1 MHKLNECFS
10 KLQAEV
16 SVTKQVNIFLS
27 SRLVSIERHC
37 WLNAQYSRWECLDI
51 VGIPNEVEADALDE
65 KVVNIFEKLE
75 CNISTEHIEAC
86 HRTSKKNTT
95 VIVKFS
101 QRKDCQQVL
110 DVKKDML
117 KIEVEGIDL
126 PGQNKLLINKILCPY
141 YKVIWAKC
149 KKFPSLGNILGDTIK
164 IRASENGSSLSLTHI
179 EDFMKYFPDIE
190 LPPPKCVLIN

>member
-95 VIVKFS
+95 VVVKFS

-110 DVKKDML
+110 DVKKDLL
-117 KIEVEGIDL
+117 KIEVEGTDL
-126 PGQNKLLINKILCPY
+126 PGQNKLLINKSLCPY
-141 YKVIWAKC
+141 CKVIWAKC

-164 IRASENGSSLSLTHI
+164 TRASENGFSLSLTHI
-179 EDFMKYFPDIE
+179 EDFMKYFPDID
-190 LPPPKCVLIN
+190 LSPRKCVLIN

>member
-27 SRLVSIERHC
+27 SRVVSIERHC

-65 KVVNIFEKLE
+65 KVVNIFEKLG

-86 HRTSKKNTT
+86 HRISKKNTT
-95 VIVKFS
+95 VIVKFL

-110 DVKKDML
+110 DVKKDLL

-126 PGQNKLLINKILCPY
+126 PGQNKLLINKSLCPY

-164 IRASENGSSLSLTHI
+164 IRASENGFSLSLTHI
-179 EDFMKYFPDIE
+179 EDFMKYFPDID
-190 LPPPKCVLIN
+190 LSPRKCVLIN